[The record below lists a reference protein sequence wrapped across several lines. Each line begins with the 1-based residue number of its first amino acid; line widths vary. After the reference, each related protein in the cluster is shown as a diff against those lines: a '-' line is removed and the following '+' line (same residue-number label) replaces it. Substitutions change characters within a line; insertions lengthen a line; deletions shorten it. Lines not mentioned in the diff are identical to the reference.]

1 MRQVRV
7 KKCMLFGLYSWPLEE
22 KMEDHFKKLQG
33 RVPKKLRKFGHMSK
47 LGPPYV
53 PSTLMRTK
61 ISLNKYYP
69 RVGES
74 RGTWE
79 PGSHEILRSDTKF

>member
-22 KMEDHFKKLQG
+22 KIEDHFKKLQG

-47 LGPPYV
+47 LGVPYLPRCLV
-53 PSTLMRTK
+53 WTKKSLGKYSYCLPYLPIQKVSTF
-61 ISLNKYYP
+61 LN
-69 RVGES
+69 
-74 RGTWE
+74 
-79 PGSHEILRSDTKF
+79 